1 MAESAVG
8 NSSTTPITGEEA
20 SLRTQSRGGVPG
32 CTPDLTPQE
41 TELIAP
47 TPQATQQL
55 DCEAST
61 KAHLELLLHLQRS
74 QEGQPGR

>member
-32 CTPDLTPQE
+32 CTPDLIPKE

-47 TPQATQQL
+47 TPQATQL

-74 QEGQPGR
+74 QEGLPGR